1 MRRVAYILILDGGFP
16 VATCRWF
23 DTAPGTVEIGRV
35 VVLPEYRG
43 RGLGVLVMEEAEK
56 WIRESGYRKIEL
68 SSRVGVEGFYEK
80 LGYGYNPA
88 FEAHSGTFPCT
99 YMEKLLV

>member
-1 MRRVAYILILDGGFP
+1 
-16 VATCRWF
+16 
-23 DTAPGTVEIGRV
+23 
-35 VVLPEYRG
+35 
-43 RGLGVLVMEEAEK
+43 MEEAEK